1 MSTSDRTWP
10 ECKTSCSC
18 NSKCI
23 GFVGRKSGLNDGKGK
38 CDTLLSTDKNAG
50 SLNGQLQSNTESE
63 HVCFKRGERNLD
75 MIFMK

>member
-10 ECKTSCSC
+10 ECKISCSC

-50 SLNGQLQSNTESE
+50 SVQLQPNSESE
-63 HVCFKRGERNLD
+63 HVCFKRGGRNHK
-75 MIFMK
+75 MIFMKKR